1 MENEDMVAE
10 LLMELKNM
18 GRLMS
23 EMVRV
28 IRAIDYGINS
38 VNADLAGLE
47 NILGKIK
54 DNLERMEGF

>member
-28 IRAIDYGINS
+28 LRSIDYGINS
-38 VNADLAGLE
+38 VYAHLAGLE
-47 NILGKIK
+47 STLEKIK
-54 DNLERMEGF
+54 DNLEQWN